1 MAFESFVRPFSNVIE
16 TDLGLGMAVLES
28 LAATF
33 AHGAR
38 ARPFSLCGFLCEV
51 LLSDYLVG
59 FAFLFGRSFAI
70 FLFLFFF
77 I

>member
-33 AHGAR
+33 AHVLAR
-38 ARPFSLCGFLCEV
+38 
-51 LLSDYLVG
+51 LVCAV
-59 FAFLFGRSFAI
+59 FCVKYS
-70 FLFLFFF
+70 
-77 I
+77 